1 MKAKRAPYRAT
12 DYEPPVI
19 VVESGDV
26 ERDALR
32 VMGLPKLWQRQ
43 HEIWRVGHLHGLAH
57 ETAVKRR
64 VSQLWK
70 EKEGEF
76 KNAA

>member
-19 VVESGDV
+19 VMASGDV

-32 VMGLPKLWQRQ
+32 VMGLPKLWQRK
-43 HEIWRVGHLHGLAH
+43 HEIWRVGHLHGLEH
-57 ETAVKRR
+57 ETAVRRR
-64 VSQLWK
+64 VMELWDA
-70 EKEGEF
+70 GD
-76 KNAA
+76 